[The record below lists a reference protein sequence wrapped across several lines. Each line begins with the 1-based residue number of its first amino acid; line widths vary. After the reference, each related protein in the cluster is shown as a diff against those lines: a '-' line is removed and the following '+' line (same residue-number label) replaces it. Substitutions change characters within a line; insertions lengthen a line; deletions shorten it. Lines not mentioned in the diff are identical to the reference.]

1 MPGSSGSRLD
11 DEQRA
16 RVRDCLLK
24 ADLTLP
30 AAAFE
35 GFVRGIEGS
44 ISRFLTVKP
53 SATLG
58 ETHDALR
65 GVWFLAREDDP
76 PVGMLRAL
84 VKSLP
89 NTALEY
95 INHRAP
101 RVIPRLF
108 REETF
113 ENGGFLA
120 WVEKADGDKLV
131 KAVRAL
137 AAEGA
142 QIVVGRSR
150 GCGKRSARRVEP
162 RILGEVRGIG
172 ARKRKGGRPSRDAQH
187 ELVMNLALDWT
198 SATGNAPE
206 RGRSDRTG
214 FGDLAHSV
222 FQWLLP
228 EEQAVGAATYA
239 LRRHWSEVEKANSV
253 PSLRDFLSRYRSC
266 LDCKWALNPSERPDQ
281 FLCRLLNL
289 SCVSARARGRGCGPG
304 GNLFELRRI

>member
-1 MPGSSGSRLD
+1 MPGTTGSRLD
-11 DEQRA
+11 DEQHA
-16 RVRDCLLK
+16 RVRDCLLT

-35 GFVRGIEGS
+35 GFVQGIEGS
-44 ISRFLTVKP
+44 ISRFLTIKP

-65 GVWFLAREDDP
+65 GVWLLARENP

-84 VKSLP
+84 AKTLP

-95 INHRAP
+95 INRRAP

-131 KAVRAL
+131 KAVRVL
-137 AAEGA
+137 AAGGA

-150 GCGKRSARRVEP
+150 GCGKRSAR
-162 RILGEVRGIG
+162 
-172 ARKRKGGRPSRDAQH
+172 AWSR
-187 ELVMNLALDWT
+187 
-198 SATGNAPE
+198 
-206 RGRSDRTG
+206 
-214 FGDLAHSV
+214 
-222 FQWLLP
+222 
-228 EEQAVGAATYA
+228 
-239 LRRHWSEVEKANSV
+239 
-253 PSLRDFLSRYRSC
+253 
-266 LDCKWALNPSERPDQ
+266 
-281 FLCRLLNL
+281 
-289 SCVSARARGRGCGPG
+289 
-304 GNLFELRRI
+304 

>member
-1 MPGSSGSRLD
+1 MPGTTGFQLV

-24 ADLTLP
+24 ADFRLP

-44 ISRFLTVKP
+44 ISLFLTIKP

-65 GVWFLAREDDP
+65 GVWLLAHEDDP
-76 PVGMLRAL
+76 PVGMLRAFI
-84 VKSLP
+84 KSLP
-89 NTALEY
+89 KTALDH
-95 INHRAP
+95 INRRAP

-108 REETF
+108 PGETF
-113 ENGGFLA
+113 ENGAFLA
-120 WVEKADGDKLV
+120 WAEKADGDKLV
-131 KAVRAL
+131 KTARVL

-162 RILGEVRGIG
+162 MILGEVRGVG
-172 ARKRKGGRPSRDAQH
+172 AKKRKGGRPSRDAQH

-228 EEQAVGAATYA
+228 EEQAAGAATYA
-239 LRRHWSEVEKANSV
+239 LRRHWSELTKANSV
-253 PSLRDFLSRYRSC
+253 PSLPTSSRGTGV
-266 LDCKWALNPSERPDQ
+266 A
-281 FLCRLLNL
+281 
-289 SCVSARARGRGCGPG
+289 
-304 GNLFELRRI
+304 